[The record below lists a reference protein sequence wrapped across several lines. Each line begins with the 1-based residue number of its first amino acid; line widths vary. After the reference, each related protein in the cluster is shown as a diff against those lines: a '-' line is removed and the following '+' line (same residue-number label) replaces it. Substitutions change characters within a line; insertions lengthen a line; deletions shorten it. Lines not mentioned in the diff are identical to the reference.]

1 MMFRTGVPPVV
12 PVWQTAQP
20 HQRAPLQPVVV
31 GYPFQMIAVD
41 IMGPFPKSKTGNC
54 YILVAED
61 YFTKWVEAWAI
72 PNQAAET
79 VAHKLLDELF
89 LRFSFPDRLHSDR
102 GRHLRE
108 R

>member
-1 MMFRTGVPPVV
+1 MPPVV

-79 VAHKLLDELF
+79 VARIFLF
-89 LRFSFPDRLHSDR
+89 QTGFILIRVNS
-102 GRHLRE
+102 LRE